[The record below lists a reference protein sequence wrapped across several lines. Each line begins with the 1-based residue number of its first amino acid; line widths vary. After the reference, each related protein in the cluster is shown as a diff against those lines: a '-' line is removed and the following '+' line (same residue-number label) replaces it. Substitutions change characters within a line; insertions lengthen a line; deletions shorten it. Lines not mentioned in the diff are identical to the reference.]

1 MKTRVLL
8 ADDHQ
13 IVRESLRSAMEREGS
28 VQVVGEA
35 ENGRLAVDMA
45 LELAPEVV
53 LMDIHMPGLNG
64 TEATRQ
70 IKAQNP
76 GIKVLILS
84 MYSQKQY
91 VMAVLKA
98 GASGFLQKNCSL
110 AELLEAIAQVANGKS
125 YLSPEV
131 AGLVIDQAV
140 KAGVAPGV
148 EDAPELSPRERQVVQ
163 LVAEGHSGK
172 SIAEQMHISE
182 STVDTHRRNIMLK
195 LGLKG
200 VAELTKYAVRE
211 GIVSLEG

>member
-1 MKTRVLL
+1 MKIRVLL

-13 IVRESLRSAMEREGS
+13 IVRESLKTAMEREGS

-35 ENGRLAVDMA
+35 EDGRRAVAMA
-45 LELAPEVV
+45 QELKPQVV

-70 IKAQNP
+70 IKEQNP
-76 GIKVLILS
+76 EIKVLVLS
-84 MYSQKQY
+84 MYAQKQY

-110 AELLEAIAQVANGKS
+110 KELLEAVVQVAGGKS

-140 KAGVAPGV
+140 CAEAAASDPP
-148 EDAPELSPRERQVVQ
+148 ALSPRERQVVQ
-163 LVAEGHSGK
+163 LVAEGHSNRI
-172 SIAEQMHISE
+172 IADEMHISE
-182 STVDTHRRNIMLK
+182 STVDTHRRNIMRK

-211 GIVSLEG
+211 GIVSLES